1 MAFGFRTMIELF
13 YETDFEISNEKLWLD
28 WIIESM
34 ENEGKSIEDLN
45 YIFCDDDYLL
55 EINKQYLDHDYYTD
69 VIGFD
74 NSQEDIL
81 TGDIFI
87 SITRIADN
95 ANLNNVKFDNEL
107 ARVMIHGIL
116 HFAGYKDKEE
126 IEKDKMTEMENYYL
140 ARFGHLN
147 QI

>member
-1 MAFGFRTMIELF
+1 MIELF
-13 YETDFEISNEKLWLD
+13 YETDFEIGQSEKWID
-28 WIIESM
+28 WIISSM
-34 ENEGKSIEDLN
+34 ENEGKTIEDLN

-55 EINKQYLDHDYYTD
+55 EINRQYLDHDYYTD

-74 NSQEDIL
+74 NSENDVL

-95 ANLNNVKFDNEL
+95 AKINMVSFENEL

-116 HFAGYKDKEE
+116 HFAGYTDHEE
-126 IEKDKMTEMENYYL
+126 EEKHKMTEMENFYL
-140 ARFGHLN
+140 DRFGL
-147 QI
+147 IK